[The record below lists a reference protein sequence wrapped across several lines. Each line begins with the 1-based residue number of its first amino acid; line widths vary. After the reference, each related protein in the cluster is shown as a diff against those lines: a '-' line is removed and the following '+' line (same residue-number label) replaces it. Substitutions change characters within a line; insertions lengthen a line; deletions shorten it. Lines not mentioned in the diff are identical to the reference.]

1 MKKYGCD
8 LLPMK
13 ETILM
18 ICYKNSHNKSFYILL
33 LCCEAIRQITLFIH
47 STSSRL
53 LLTGSVPHGIIA
65 ADIRSRNRVNQSTV
79 NRAYQITGG
88 RIHRIISPIL
98 GRRCI
103 ITALS
108 VAGSISTARLI
119 VSGLSITGSVT
130 VILIFTV
137 LGLLGILIG
146 DLDLFF
152 CQLLDLLLRQ
162 LLRHED
168 IQIRQHFRQNIFVAI
183 LVANFLHHPAVMHWH
198 DLRPDSDL
206 GIIRRYIP

>member
-1 MKKYGCD
+1 
-8 LLPMK
+8 MK

-18 ICYKNSHNKSFYILL
+18 ICHKKTSQQELFTFYCS
-33 LCCEAIRQITLFIH
+33 CCEAIRQITLLFI
-47 STSSRL
+47 L
-53 LLTGSVPHGIIA
+53 LVQQIIVDRAVPQGIIA
-65 ADIRSRNRVNQSTV
+65 ADIRSRNRVDQSTV

-146 DLDLFF
+146 DLDLFSASSWISF
-152 CQLLDLLLRQ
+152 SDSSSVMK
-162 LLRHED
+162 
-168 IQIRQHFRQNIFVAI
+168 IFR
-183 LVANFLHHPAVMHWH
+183 
-198 DLRPDSDL
+198 
-206 GIIRRYIP
+206 

>member
-1 MKKYGCD
+1 
-8 LLPMK
+8 MK

-18 ICYKNSHNKSFYILL
+18 IRHKNLTTRAFTFYCS
-33 LCCEAIRQITLFIH
+33 CCEAIRQITFLFI
-47 STSSRL
+47 L
-53 LLTGSVPHGIIA
+53 LVQQIIVDRAVPQGIIA

-137 LGLLGILIG
+137 LRASGYT
-146 DLDLFF
+146 D
-152 CQLLDLLLRQ
+152 
-162 LLRHED
+162 
-168 IQIRQHFRQNIFVAI
+168 
-183 LVANFLHHPAVMHWH
+183 W
-198 DLRPDSDL
+198 
-206 GIIRRYIP
+206 